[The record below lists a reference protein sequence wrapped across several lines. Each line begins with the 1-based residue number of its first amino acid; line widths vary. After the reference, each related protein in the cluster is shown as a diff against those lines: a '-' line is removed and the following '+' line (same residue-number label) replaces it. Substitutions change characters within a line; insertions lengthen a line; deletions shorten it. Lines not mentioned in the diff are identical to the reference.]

1 MMQSNSERSPLLRL
15 PAELRNFIFHEVLV
29 PKKGIDKDIFH
40 LANGHMTPPVLRTCQ
55 QLRNECTGIWCD
67 NTTFHFSDPALCI
80 KLLSRL
86 RDDQIELIKEMRYD
100 TSEVCTS
107 STSWRTAFRQLPGL
121 DEDTKLES
129 LREELV
135 KRGINL
141 RIGVL
146 KARIVISCRPSWTSD
161 PLSAALDA
169 VKQGA

>member
-1 MMQSNSERSPLLRL
+1 M
-15 PAELRNFIFHEVLV
+15 
-29 PKKGIDKDIFH
+29 
-40 LANGHMTPPVLRTCQ
+40 
-55 QLRNECTGIWCD
+55 GIWIN
-67 NTTFHFSDPALCI
+67 NTTFLFSDPTLCI

-86 RDDQIELIKEMRYD
+86 DDKHIALIREMRYD

-107 STSWRTAFRQLPGL
+107 ATSWRTAFRELPGL

-129 LREELV
+129 LREELA
-135 KRGINL
+135 KRGITV
-141 RIGVL
+141 RTGVL